1 MFLQFNISKRISWK
15 LLNLRYS
22 LLIARHKVTQ
32 KIKALQM
39 YKNNKPLL
47 VTYFW
52 KYLCILTS
60 RVWVRM
66 LTRSWDSFQA
76 LSTLMVKFYSHLKL
90 CAVLLGCRNEENNVW
105 VFFLEGGSLN
115 RSMEERQQT
124 VAKLKD
130 IFIATG
136 FPFHIVPLEQVR
148 VITGTLNDFPVS
160 SLYIINTIYIKIF
173 YYKKTF
179 L

>member
-90 CAVLLGCRNEENNVW
+90 CAVLLGCRNEENNVC
-105 VFFLEGGSLN
+105 VFFFRGWFFESIYGGETAN
-115 RSMEERQQT
+115 GGKAERYFYSHRIPLPHR
-124 VAKLKD
+124 ASG
-130 IFIATG
+130 TG
-136 FPFHIVPLEQVR
+136 SCDYWHIKWLPCFF
-148 VITGTLNDFPVS
+148 TL
-160 SLYIINTIYIKIF
+160 
-173 YYKKTF
+173 YYKYNIYQNI
-179 L
+179 LL

>member
-1 MFLQFNISKRISWK
+1 MC
-15 LLNLRYS
+15 
-22 LLIARHKVTQ
+22 V
-32 KIKALQM
+32 
-39 YKNNKPLL
+39 
-47 VTYFW
+47 
-52 KYLCILTS
+52 C
-60 RVWVRM
+60 
-66 LTRSWDSFQA
+66 
-76 LSTLMVKFYSHLKL
+76 
-90 CAVLLGCRNEENNVW
+90 
-105 VFFLEGGSLN
+105 FFLEGGSLN